1 MSEIEPGAYKF
12 LVPAFLKKRDHEY
25 AAFVSVKGTG
35 TDLESGMSLVEML
48 VSLVVLSLVLTITV
62 QSGVQLLTQWQVRD
76 AEREIIRSIEAYRRE
91 ALVNR
96 RAVRVSLNDIN
107 LPDAAKD
114 WQIELSGPL
123 LFSKSGL
130 CNTSYLAITAPGRP
144 VSEYIVTPPSC
155 VPMQPE
161 R

>member
-1 MSEIEPGAYKF
+1 
-12 LVPAFLKKRDHEY
+12 
-25 AAFVSVKGTG
+25 
-35 TDLESGMSLVEML
+35 MSLVEML

-107 LPDAAKD
+107 LPDAAED

-130 CNTSYLAITAPGRP
+130 CNTSYLTITAPGRP